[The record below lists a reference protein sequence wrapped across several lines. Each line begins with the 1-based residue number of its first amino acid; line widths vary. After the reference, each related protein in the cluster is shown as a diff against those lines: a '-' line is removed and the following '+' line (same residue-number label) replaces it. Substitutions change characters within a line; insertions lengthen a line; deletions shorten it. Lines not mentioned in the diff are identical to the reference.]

1 MLGLGVLLL
10 VQAASG
16 SLGEAGAVAG
26 ALSVGNAAGVALQG
40 RLIDRRGQA
49 PVIVPAG
56 LLCAVALGLLVL
68 AALRGGPAALL
79 ALLALAA
86 GAGIPAT
93 TSSMRV
99 LVPALLSD
107 TATLPAAYALLA
119 IAIAHGAPSLSGL
132 LLALAAVGDLAGGL
146 AYGCLPWRPS
156 ASGRLHLAQAGSA
169 TVAACMAV
177 AASPLT
183 LVPLMLLG
191 GAVAAPA
198 AIA

>member
-26 ALSVGNAAGVALQG
+26 ALSVGTAAGVALQG

-119 IAIAHGAPSLSGL
+119 VAFTIAMVAGPLAVSGMLRSTGPAGAV
-132 LLALAAVGDLAGGL
+132 LAAAVLA
-146 AYGCLPWRPS
+146 
-156 ASGRLHLAQAGSA
+156 AGSA
-169 TVAACMAV
+169 FLFGC
-177 AASPLT
+177 
-183 LVPLMLLG
+183 
-191 GAVAAPA
+191 
-198 AIA
+198 